1 VKKAAD
7 RARTRP
13 ATPGGRNVIDSR
25 RLLYFHHVAR
35 MGSFSA
41 AEAILGIA
49 QPALSRQIQQL
60 ETDLGAK
67 LLERNGRGVSL
78 TQYGLIL
85 QKQALAILG
94 EMSNALEQLETAR
107 RRPTGQISIAAPA
120 GIMSN
125 FMPDILRKYVASF
138 PEIQVTATQASTGE
152 VYELLA
158 SGVADV
164 AIIVEPRA
172 TQKMNCQRLMVEPLR
187 LVARRDHE
195 IGKSDFVERKQL
207 AELKLMLPGSP
218 HGMREYIHRYAE
230 EGGIQLNCNLFIDS
244 VPLQKALMLDG
255 GVCTFLPKSTCDT
268 DLDPAK
274 FVWRPLKP
282 NLTRTL
288 YVASLQVRSGSPFVK
303 ALIREV
309 LAVFRDKSEKF
320 TDDA

>member
-1 VKKAAD
+1 M
-7 RARTRP
+7 
-13 ATPGGRNVIDSR
+13 TPGGRNVIDSR

-107 RRPTGQISIAAPA
+107 RHPTGQISIAAPA
-120 GIMSN
+120 GIMAN

-152 VYELLA
+152 VYDHLA
-158 SGVADV
+158 SGTADV

-172 TQKMNCQRLMVEPLR
+172 TQKMICQRLMVEPLW
-187 LVARRDHE
+187 LVGRRDHE
-195 IGKSDFVERKQL
+195 IGKNEFVERKQL
-207 AELKLMLPGSP
+207 SKIKLMLPGSP
-218 HGMREYIHRYAE
+218 HGMREYIYRYAE
-230 EGGIQLNCNLFIDS
+230 EGGIQFNCNLFIDS
-244 VPLQKALMLDG
+244 VPLQKALLLDG
-255 GVCTFLPKSTCDT
+255 GVCTFLPKLTCET

-282 NLTRTL
+282 ALTRSL
-288 YVASLQVRSGSPFVK
+288 YVASLQVRSNSPFVK

-309 LAVFRDKSEKF
+309 INVFREKSEKISEE
-320 TDDA
+320 A